1 MEPMTPT
8 TSPTTTSSTFT
19 SSETLVEP
27 LDILSTREL
36 LGSMQAASRSLGDIF
51 DDLQSQ
57 TMHVALLDEAE
68 LAPEICKLRRQMKA
82 QDQIH
87 LEGVAEIRREFINPI
102 FQSIETA
109 RPALRIK
116 YFLLFDDVYLTAQ
129 EEIDR
134 EIDALVQEQVAECLK
149 MLIPQ
154 DLQDEVAV
162 QKREL
167 EDLRVQ
173 LHNSESRRAN
183 AALRSSKP
191 DDPLRVIY
199 MANGEVSEHYP
210 KSLKDLF
217 NLDADR
223 CKALM
228 LDYELPDVSDARDR
242 NLNLFMQFC
251 GVTYQMVRTGSATR
265 RVGMEPAAVRTSV
278 LSKLLTMGEQT
289 PVNMFSGSPL
299 NRLSWLR
306 SSHPFLNTVI
316 ALPATRWLL
325 FNSGQPLVVAH
336 PDAASKQ
343 ILAYLSTNDVKPFL
357 GSEPSFGQGR
367 QEGQLV
373 VESKD
378 IPHSPTEAIRHRNS
392 PVVFLGLQEHSKV
405 NALPSSDFA
414 DPEAAIANLD
424 GTPYFSMD
432 VAELDLSPE
441 RLKEILDTTSLAQ
454 NGQIL
459 SWSEPRVLM
468 TGLDYFSGA
477 VFAEARSLVDWNL
490 RNKFC
495 PGCGARTYSMWGGWK
510 ISCSSMLPWA
520 NNADRKPCPTT
531 KGLHNFTHPR
541 TDPVVIMIA
550 IDETGDK
557 ILLGRGR
564 KFPGKFY
571 SALAG
576 FIEPGETFEDAVARE
591 MWEEAGVTVWDV
603 RYHSGQPWPYPANLM
618 VGFYAR
624 ADSSQPIRVD
634 LDNELVDARWYTR
647 EEIISVLHHPIGGK
661 FGSAEYKKMAESTEG
676 RNNQQESPHLNPTY
690 QPKAPESKSD
700 DPPFRLPPVTA
711 IAGLLIRDWVEGK
724 IGFSND
730 NSGKSFQKG
739 NL

>member
-87 LEGVAEIRREFINPI
+87 LEGVAEIRQTQFFN
-102 FQSIETA
+102 Q
-109 RPALRIK
+109 LK
-116 YFLLFDDVYLTAQ
+116 QQAQ

-265 RVGMEPAAVRTSV
+265 RVGMEP
-278 LSKLLTMGEQT
+278 
-289 PVNMFSGSPL
+289 
-299 NRLSWLR
+299 
-306 SSHPFLNTVI
+306 
-316 ALPATRWLL
+316 
-325 FNSGQPLVVAH
+325 
-336 PDAASKQ
+336 
-343 ILAYLSTNDVKPFL
+343 
-357 GSEPSFGQGR
+357 
-367 QEGQLV
+367 
-373 VESKD
+373 
-378 IPHSPTEAIRHRNS
+378 
-392 PVVFLGLQEHSKV
+392 GL
-405 NALPSSDFA
+405 
-414 DPEAAIANLD
+414 
-424 GTPYFSMD
+424 
-432 VAELDLSPE
+432 
-441 RLKEILDTTSLAQ
+441 
-454 NGQIL
+454 
-459 SWSEPRVLM
+459 
-468 TGLDYFSGA
+468 
-477 VFAEARSLVDWNL
+477 
-490 RNKFC
+490 
-495 PGCGARTYSMWGGWK
+495 
-510 ISCSSMLPWA
+510 
-520 NNADRKPCPTT
+520 
-531 KGLHNFTHPR
+531 
-541 TDPVVIMIA
+541 
-550 IDETGDK
+550 
-557 ILLGRGR
+557 
-564 KFPGKFY
+564 
-571 SALAG
+571 
-576 FIEPGETFEDAVARE
+576 
-591 MWEEAGVTVWDV
+591 
-603 RYHSGQPWPYPANLM
+603 
-618 VGFYAR
+618 
-624 ADSSQPIRVD
+624 
-634 LDNELVDARWYTR
+634 
-647 EEIISVLHHPIGGK
+647 
-661 FGSAEYKKMAESTEG
+661 
-676 RNNQQESPHLNPTY
+676 
-690 QPKAPESKSD
+690 
-700 DPPFRLPPVTA
+700 
-711 IAGLLIRDWVEGK
+711 
-724 IGFSND
+724 
-730 NSGKSFQKG
+730 
-739 NL
+739 